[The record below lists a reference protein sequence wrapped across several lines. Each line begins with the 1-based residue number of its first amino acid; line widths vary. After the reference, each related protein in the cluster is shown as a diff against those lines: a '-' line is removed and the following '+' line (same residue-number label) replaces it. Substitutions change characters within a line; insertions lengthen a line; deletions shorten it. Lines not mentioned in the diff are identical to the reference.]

1 MEHEHG
7 TFKMNRGFGPWAF
20 KRRYEIVNLRPDWP
34 SNPQNR
40 VPKICAGNLDISGIC
55 LQTNH
60 FASKANIFLAQILGG
75 SAPLLVGCAKFL
87 NEAIQLPHRCTVAWF
102 LRFR

>member
-7 TFKMNRGFGPWAF
+7 AFKVNRGFGPRAS
-20 KRRYEIVNLRPDWP
+20 KRRREIVNLRPDRA

-40 VPKICAGNLDISGIC
+40 VPKICAGNLDISRIC
-55 LQTNH
+55 LRTNH
-60 FASKANIFLAQILGG
+60 FASKTTIFLAQILGG
-75 SAPLLVGCAKFL
+75 CALLLAGGAKFL
-87 NEAIQLPHRCTVAWF
+87 NEAIRLPYRWTVAWF